1 MGSGSGLASAS
12 GGGSRCRNRGHVA
25 MFDLDIRNG
34 GGFKVKDGT
43 AIGMVEGDRTSFTL
57 QPALIAPSGASSHR
71 AIPSVR

>member
-1 MGSGSGLASAS
+1 
-12 GGGSRCRNRGHVA
+12 

-57 QPALIAPSGASSHR
+57 QPALTAPSGASSHR